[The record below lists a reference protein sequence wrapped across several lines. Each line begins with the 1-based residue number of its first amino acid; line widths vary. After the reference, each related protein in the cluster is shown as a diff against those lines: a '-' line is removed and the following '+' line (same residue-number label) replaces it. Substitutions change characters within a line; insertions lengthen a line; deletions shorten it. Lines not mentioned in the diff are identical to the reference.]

1 MIHTVKDFSI
11 INETDVFLEFLF
23 FLYDAF
29 NVSNLNSDFSAFSKP
44 SLYIWKFSIQ
54 VLLKPSWKD
63 FGHNL
68 TSMGSELN
76 CPVVW
81 TFFSAALL
89 GNWMNTDLF
98 QSCGHFWVFQIC
110 WHVECSTLIASS
122 FRILNSL
129 LSDCCCYSVKPCP
142 ALCDSMDCSMPGLSA
157 PLHLLEFTQTHVHQ
171 VSDEHHVHPA
181 ISSCD
186 ALFSFCPQSFP
197 ASGTFPMSQLFAS
210 DDHNTEASASASVL
224 PMSI

>member
-98 QSCGHFWVFQIC
+98 QSCGHLWVFQIC

-157 PLHLLEFTQTHVHQ
+157 PHHLLEFSQVHVHWIGDDIKPSHPLSPYSPSAFNLSQHKGLFQWVDCWHQ
-171 VSDEHHVHPA
+171 VA
-181 ISSCD
+181 KI
-186 ALFSFCPQSFP
+186 L
-197 ASGTFPMSQLFAS
+197 QL
-210 DDHNTEASASASVL
+210 
-224 PMSI
+224 